1 MPLIEDDNIES
12 EIEES
17 SLNKAEDADVRTFK
31 KLVEENREA
40 RIEIWKYTDPN
51 LPLEKNKAYVTT
63 VAAGDF
69 SDWTDVY
76 EYVRNLFRDELPVR
90 VLVLFRAPNGKVK
103 LKAKPLVDEDP
114 ARRKEKVDAAKQNAL
129 LPHVP
134 GMDSAVTGQM
144 AQIAEQHLAMVKD
157 LVTTVRAPQP
167 TDQHTTKLLEVMMTG
182 LFGLMSAQMQAMAGM
197 NRSTGP
203 SDPTEQIDRIF
214 GLAEKM
220 AKRISGEPD
229 EEEKPPLVRI
239 VETVAPVLGQFAEAY
254 KAQVSRLPPSAQTPM
269 VRPQVI
275 QQAQAQSNPK
285 RPRQFHGD
293 ASMFQKNLIVAKL
306 RQYREQFQQIHALA
320 GREDPK
326 AVAEAI
332 YDNLPEEVY
341 ADDVLSALQHP
352 LAETFFEVYPEAL
365 QHRAWYDQI
374 KEAMIEMAKSDVE
387 EPEEDGGE
395 AADADGSDK
404 SQGVE
409 EDEGGQQ

>member
-1 MPLIEDDNIES
+1 MPLIEDETIES

-17 SLNKAEDADVRTFK
+17 SLDKAEDAEVRTFK
-31 KLVEENREA
+31 RLVEENREA
-40 RIEIWKYTDPN
+40 RLEIWKYTDPN

-63 VAAGDF
+63 VPAADF
-69 SDWTDVY
+69 SDWPDVY
-76 EYVRNLFRDELPVR
+76 EYVRSLFRDELPVR

-114 ARRKEKVDAAKQNAL
+114 AKRKEKVDAEKKQAL
-129 LPHVP
+129 LHLP

-182 LFGLMSAQMQAMAGM
+182 LFGLMSAQMQALASM
-197 NRSTGP
+197 NRSTSP

-220 AKRISGEPD
+220 AKRISGEPE

-269 VRPQVI
+269 IRPQVI
-275 QQAQAQSNPK
+275 QQAQAQSNHK

-374 KEAMIEMAKSDVE
+374 KQAMIEMAKSDME
-387 EPEEDGGE
+387 EPEEDGDEDAEGAGE
-395 AADADGSDK
+395 DEGAGE
-404 SQGVE
+404 G
-409 EDEGGQQ
+409 EGGQQ

>member
-1 MPLIEDDNIES
+1 MPLIEDDTIES

-17 SLNKAEDADVRTFK
+17 SLDKAEDAEVRTFK
-31 KLVEENREA
+31 KLIEENREA
-40 RIEIWKYTDPN
+40 RLEIWKYTDPN

-63 VAAGDF
+63 VPAGDF
-69 SDWTDVY
+69 SDWPDVY
-76 EYVRNLFRDELPVR
+76 EYVRGLFRDELPVR

-114 ARRKEKVDAAKQNAL
+114 ARRKEKVDAEKKQAHL
-129 LPHVP
+129 QLP

-144 AQIAEQHLAMVKD
+144 ASIAEQHLAMVKD
-157 LVTTVRAPQP
+157 LVTTVRAPAP
-167 TDQHTTKLLEVMMTG
+167 TDQHANKLLEVMMTG
-182 LFGLMSAQMQAMAGM
+182 LFGLMSAQMQALASM

-254 KAQVSRLPPSAQTPM
+254 KAQVSRLPLSAQTPM
-269 VRPQVI
+269 IRPQVLK
-275 QQAQAQSNPK
+275 QAQAQSNPK

-293 ASMFQKNLIVAKL
+293 TSMFQKNLIVAKL

-332 YDNLPEEVY
+332 YDNLPEDVY

-352 LAETFFEVYPEAL
+352 LVETFFEVYPEAL

-374 KEAMIEMAKSDVE
+374 RDAMIEMAKSDIE
-387 EPEEDGGE
+387 EPEEDGGDGAE
-395 AADADGSDK
+395 GADD
-404 SQGVE
+404 SQGAG